1 MSMTVILFGGSF
13 DPIHNGHLHVAKGAL
28 RQLNAQQCWLIPAF
42 DAPLKDR
49 VLTSFDHRLKMISL
63 AIEGHSDLQSCDIE
77 ASLPTPN
84 YTITTL
90 LTLTEKYP
98 DIRFILLIGADQAAD
113 FHRWK
118 DPDRIRSMAEIAV
131 YPREGYEIPQGF
143 TKLDLPCYP
152 VSSTDIRVGKSVD
165 TDHKVLRY
173 MMMHNLYTETIV
185 SSMISE
191 KRMNHVRR
199 VTDLTRRLAIRY
211 GIDAERAVL
220 AGLFH
225 DAVKQ
230 WPKDQLL
237 LWMRRYRPQLISLD
251 PQIWHSYVAAD
262 MLKHKYY
269 VRDKAVLQAVA
280 HHVQGCSDQMLAKIL
295 YIADKIEPG
304 RKYDTRVLIDLA
316 FRDIHRT
323 MRIVKANQT
332 EYLGKERMNDTDGN
346 HH

>member
-1 MSMTVILFGGSF
+1 
-13 DPIHNGHLHVAKGAL
+13 
-28 RQLNAQQCWLIPAF
+28 
-42 DAPLKDR
+42 
-49 VLTSFDHRLKMISL
+49 
-63 AIEGHSDLQSCDIE
+63 
-77 ASLPTPN
+77 
-84 YTITTL
+84 
-90 LTLTEKYP
+90 
-98 DIRFILLIGADQAAD
+98 
-113 FHRWK
+113 
-118 DPDRIRSMAEIAV
+118 
-131 YPREGYEIPQGF
+131 
-143 TKLDLPCYP
+143 
-152 VSSTDIRVGKSVD
+152 
-165 TDHKVLRY
+165 

-211 GIDAERAVL
+211 GIDADRAVL

-262 MLKHKYY
+262 MLKHKYH
-269 VRDKAVLQAVA
+269 VRDKAVLQAIA
-280 HHVQGCSDQMLAKIL
+280 HHVQGFSDQLLAKIL

-304 RKYDTRVLIDLA
+304 RTYDTRVLIDLA

-323 MRIVKANQT
+323 MRIVKANQN

>member
-1 MSMTVILFGGSF
+1 MNQTVILFGGSF
-13 DPIHNGHLHVAKGAL
+13 DPIHHGHLLVAKGAL
-28 RQLNAQQCWLIPAF
+28 RQLNAHQCWLIPAF

-49 VLTSFDHRLKMISL
+49 ELTGFDHRIKMIKL
-63 AIEGHSDLQSCDIE
+63 AIADHGDLRCCDIE

-90 LTLTEKYP
+90 NALRAKYP
-98 DIRFILLIGADQAAD
+98 DIRFILLIGADQASD

-118 DPDRIRSMAEIAV
+118 DPDVIRSMVEVAV
-131 YPREGYEIPQGF
+131 YPRKGYDIPQGF
-143 TKLDLPCYP
+143 NVLNLPVYSA
-152 VSSTDIRVGKSVD
+152 SSTDIRTGKSVD
-165 TDHKVLRY
+165 TDHRVLRY

-185 SSMISE
+185 LSMISE
-191 KRMNHVRR
+191 KRMNHVNR

-211 GIDAERAVL
+211 GIDADRAVL

-269 VRDKAVLQAVA
+269 VRDKAVLQAIA
-280 HHVQGCSDQMLAKIL
+280 HHVQGFSDQLLAKIL

-304 RKYDTRVLIDLA
+304 RNYDTRLLTDLA

-332 EYLGKERMNDTDGN
+332 EYLRKERMNDTDGN